1 MLNNMICN
9 NIKSFVRIICLLLF
23 ILVFEGFFTK
33 ISSKEITPIQF
44 EYVDPLEKVLAEAS
58 YFRPKEAISEVI
70 RGENATLQF
79 VVRSTDNIT
88 DLRVHVSTATNGE
101 STLPLAKKGFVG
113 YVKVGRSI
121 WDYSRDRIVSYSGYY
136 PDPILEQESINV
148 VFGNTQPIW
157 ISVPVPED
165 AKPGLYNGKVTITGK
180 NGEELFSISKD
191 YSVKVYPVTIEET
204 SLWVT
209 NWFTLDADR
218 LKWMNDGVPFEPFS
232 DKYWRCVDKLAK
244 KMAEYK
250 QNIALISPLHL
261 SEFKFEN
268 NKWAIDFSNFDKTV
282 ELFIRKGVIGKI
294 EGGHIGA
301 RESHWTSQF
310 VVFVPNGE
318 KDPRNKFDKLPISD
332 PRAKRFYTDF
342 FDGLMNH
349 LKEKGWEKI
358 YIQHIADEPIEE
370 NAETYTEISRFVKQA
385 APGLLII
392 EACHSKNLDN
402 IIDIWVPQ
410 LDFMNKDYSF
420 YNEQNKNGKEAWFYT
435 CLAPKGEYANRFIEL
450 PLLKTRFIH
459 WLNFKYNIPGY
470 LHWGLNYWSED
481 GNPFDEQTLINH
493 EGGNILPG
501 GDSWIIYPKDGN
513 LLSSIRFDAMRDG
526 IVDHELFKML
536 ERKDPEAAKSIIDK
550 VIYGFDKYDNNI
562 EQFRKHRRHMMELL
576 SK

>member
-1 MLNNMICN
+1 MMHNS
-9 NIKSFVRIICLLLF
+9 IKSFVRIICLSLF
-23 ILVFEGFFTK
+23 ILVSHVFFAK
-33 ISSKEITPIQF
+33 VSAKEAGSIQF
-44 EYVDPLEKVLAEAS
+44 EYVDPLEKVLAEAN
-58 YFRPKEAISEVI
+58 YFRPGEAISEVV
-70 RGENATLQF
+70 RGEHATLQF
-79 VVRSTDNIT
+79 VVRSTDNIS
-88 DLRVHVSTATNGE
+88 DLRVYVSVATSGE
-101 STLPLAKKGFVG
+101 STLPPAKAGFVG

-136 PDPILEQESINV
+136 PDPILEQESIDV
-148 VFGNTQPIW
+148 VFGNAQPVW
-157 ISVPVPED
+157 ISIPIPKD
-165 AKPGLYNGKVTITGK
+165 AKQGLYNGKVTITGK
-180 NGEELFSISKD
+180 NGDEPFSISKD
-191 YSVKVYPVTIEET
+191 YSVKVYPVTIEKT

-232 DKYWRCVDKLAK
+232 DKYWNCVDKLAK
-244 KMAEYK
+244 KMAEYR

-261 SEFKFEN
+261 SECKFEN
-268 NKWAIDFSNFDKTV
+268 DKWTIDFSNFDKMV
-282 ELFIRKGVIGKI
+282 ELFIHEGVIGKI

-310 VVFVPNGE
+310 VVSVPNGG
-318 KDPRNKFDKLPISD
+318 KDSRNKFDKLPISD
-332 PRAKRFYTDF
+332 PRAKKFYTAF
-342 FDGLMNH
+342 FGGLVNH

-358 YIQHIADEPIEE
+358 YTQHIADEPIEE
-370 NAETYTEISRFVKQA
+370 NTETYIEISRFVKQV
-385 APGLLII
+385 APELLII

-420 YNEQNKNGKEAWFYT
+420 YDEQNKNGKEAWFYT

-450 PLLKTRFIH
+450 PLLKTRFVH

-470 LHWGLNYWSED
+470 LHWGLNYWPED
-481 GNPFDEQTLINH
+481 GNPFDEQTSINH

-501 GDSWIIYPKDGN
+501 GDSWIIYPKDGY
-513 LLSSIRFDAMRDG
+513 LLSSIRFDTMRDG
-526 IVDHELFKML
+526 IVDYELFKML
-536 ERKDPEAAKSIIDK
+536 ERKDPEAARSIIDK

-562 EQFRKHRRHMMELL
+562 DQFRKHRRYIMELL

>member
-1 MLNNMICN
+1 MKCDS
-9 NIKSFVRIICLLLF
+9 IKSFVRIICLLLF
-23 ILVFEGFFTK
+23 ILVFPGFFTT
-33 ISSKEITPIQF
+33 ISSQEITPIQF

-58 YFRPKEAISEVI
+58 YFRPKEAISEVV
-70 RGENATLQF
+70 RGENASLQF

-88 DLRVHVSTATNGE
+88 NLKVHVSTATNSE
-101 STLPLAKKGFVG
+101 SALPPAKKGFVG

-136 PDPILEQESINV
+136 PDPILEQESIDV
-148 VFGNTQPIW
+148 VFGNAQPIW
-157 ISVPVPED
+157 ISVPIPKD

-180 NGEELFSISKD
+180 NGKELFSISKN
-191 YSVKVYPVTIEET
+191 YSIKVYPVTIEET

-244 KMAEYK
+244 KMAEYR
-250 QNIALISPLHL
+250 QNIALISPLDL

-268 NKWAIDFSNFDKTV
+268 NKWTIDFSNFDKTV
-282 ELFIRKGVIGKI
+282 ELFIREGVIGKI
-294 EGGHIGA
+294 EGGHIGT

-310 VVFVPNGE
+310 VVFVPNE
-318 KDPRNKFDKLPISD
+318 KKDPQNKFDKLPISA

-349 LKEKGWEKI
+349 LKEKGWDKI
-358 YIQHIADEPIEE
+358 YVQHIADEPIEE
-370 NAETYTEISRFVKQA
+370 NVETYTEISRFVKQA
-385 APGLLII
+385 APELLII

-450 PLLKTRFIH
+450 PLLKTRFVH
-459 WLNFKYNIPGY
+459 WLNFKYKIPGY
-470 LHWGLNYWSED
+470 LHWGLNYWTAN
-481 GNPFDEQTLINH
+481 GNPLDEQTSINH

-526 IVDHELFKML
+526 IVDYELFKML
-536 ERKDPEAAKSIIDK
+536 EKKNPETAKSIIDK
-550 VIYGFDKYDNNI
+550 VIYGFDKYDNNV
-562 EQFRKHRRHMMELL
+562 EQFRKNRRDMMELL